1 MCEDVVEVRCDRG
14 FVLILVIWLTALL
27 ALLAVGFAAAVQSN
41 LRLTS
46 SAIQS
51 AKAEAAADSGIQL
64 AVLSLVSG
72 AAPAARRFAFD
83 GTKVACAIDDQSW
96 LAIKVQ
102 DSGGRISLNLANERL
117 LQALFLGLGATLD
130 AASRATDSIIDYR
143 DADSDRRPNGA
154 EKPEYDAA
162 GRPLGPKNGPFDT
175 IEELNQVLG
184 LEPEMVAKMTPF
196 VTVHSQTAGIDPRAA
211 TNELAELLARGVQQ
225 LPARSGPGALAT
237 DPGALPAEFVIGSP
251 QRVLFV
257 TSESHLKSGAAF
269 VRETV
274 VELQSTRDGVP
285 AVKMWKR
292 GVLPYTG
299 GAHENGDL
307 PPC

>member
-1 MCEDVVEVRCDRG
+1 MRDDVGPKGRERG

-41 LRLTS
+41 LRLAS

-51 AKAEAAADSGIQL
+51 AKAEAAADAGYQL

-83 GTKVACAIDDQSW
+83 SRPVSCALDDEAW
-96 LAIKVQ
+96 LTIRVQ
-102 DSGGRISLNLANERL
+102 DTGGRISLNLANDRL
-117 LQALFLGLGATLD
+117 LQALFIGLGESLD
-130 AASRATDSIIDYR
+130 SASRATDSIIDYR
-143 DADSDRRPNGA
+143 DLDSDRRPNGA

-162 GRPLGPKNGPFDT
+162 GRALGPKNAPFDT

-184 LEPEMVAKMTPF
+184 LQPALVARLAPF
-196 VTVHSQTAGIDPRAA
+196 VTVHSQTAGLDPRAVSS
-211 TNELAELLARGVQQ
+211 ELAELLARGIEQ
-225 LPARSGPGALAT
+225 LPARPGALAAV
-237 DPGALPAEFVIGSP
+237 PGTLPGEFVIGSP
-251 QRVLFV
+251 QRVFFV
-257 TSESHLKSGAAF
+257 TSEGHLKAGAVF
-269 VRETV
+269 VREAV

-292 GVLPYTG
+292 GVIRDGSNAATG
-299 GAHENGDL
+299 GDL